1 MKIAS
6 IVGALSSCLLLA
18 TALTPLQAADMTNER
33 ALNPQREPQNWILH
47 HGNYQGHRFSAL
59 KEINADN
66 VKNLKPAF
74 TVGLSGLQSGGRYAH
89 GNLEATP
96 IVEDGI
102 MYVPDG
108 WGSVYAID
116 LTSGKK
122 GTIKWKMDP
131 GTDRAWAGDVTCC
144 GVNNRGVALWKDK
157 VISISLD
164 GRLFAI
170 NKATGEVVW
179 ERKIADPA
187 IAEVLTIAPLVIRD
201 LAIVGIAGG
210 EFGVRGFIE
219 ATDLNTGKAAW
230 RTYTIPGTGEPGNE
244 TWKDGK
250 DRWKHGGGSI
260 WETATYD
267 PETDTFYQGVGNA
280 GPDWDAEYR
289 PGDNKWA
296 ASVIAISPNDGKI
309 KWGFQYTP
317 NDPYDFDEISEH
329 PIINA
334 KVNGE
339 DRKLVVHAARNGFFY
354 TLDRTNGSF
363 IAGKQYVDQ
372 LNWTPG
378 LDPKTGR
385 PLNYDPA
392 GGFQIYNVGSHG
404 TRAQPNGNKLCP
416 AHFGG
421 KNWEPT
427 AYSPETG
434 LLYIPSIEGCNF
446 IETAVQKDMDDQGG
460 SVKWRERF
468 TGGGIK
474 TPERLYGSIKA
485 IDPVTG
491 EIKAS
496 QRLDYPNVGGA
507 LATAGNLVFFGL
519 PDGTFSAY
527 DAKTLKELW
536 SFNVGTGI
544 NAPPITY
551 SVNGK
556 QYIAVLVGSRQAPN
570 IIPLSPELKNTS
582 TASMLFVFSSV
593 TGKIPIPAGATAAG
607 GRDDELKNRRIRNE
621 ERRSRTTKKNCR

>member
-1 MKIAS
+1 MTTRTL
-6 IVGALSSCLLLA
+6 VGACAGSLLLA
-18 TALTPLQAADMTNER
+18 TALTPARAADMTTER
-33 ALNPQREPQNWILH
+33 LLNPQREPQNWILN

-59 KEINADN
+59 KEIDTDS

-74 TVGLSGLQSGGRYAH
+74 TVALGGFQSGGRYAS
-89 GNLEATP
+89 GALEATP
-96 IVEDGI
+96 LVEDGI

-116 LTSGKK
+116 VTAGKK

-131 GTDRAWAGDVTCC
+131 GTDRAWAGDVACC

-157 VISISLD
+157 VISIALD
-164 GRLFAI
+164 GRMFAI

-187 IAEVLTIAPLVIRD
+187 LGETLTVAPLIIRD
-201 LAIVGIAGG
+201 LAIVGPAGG
-210 EFGVRGFIE
+210 EFGIRGYIE

-267 PETDTFYQGVGNA
+267 PESDTFYQGIGNA
-280 GPDWDAEYR
+280 GPDYDIQYR

-296 ASVIAISPNDGKI
+296 ASVLAISPGDGKI

-317 NDPYDFDEISEH
+317 QDPYDYDEISEH

-354 TLDRTNGSF
+354 ALDRTNGSF
-363 IAGKQYVDQ
+363 VAGKQYVDE

-385 PLNYDPA
+385 PLNYDPSSDIQMYGA
-392 GGFQIYNVGSHG
+392 GSHG
-404 TRAQPNGNKLCP
+404 MRGIPSTRTCP
-416 AHFGG
+416 SNVGG
-421 KNWEPT
+421 KNWEPS
-427 AYSPETG
+427 AYSPE
-434 LLYIPSIEGCNF
+434 LRLIFIPSIEGCNT
-446 IETAVQKDMDDQGG
+446 IETLEQKDMEDQGG
-460 SVKWRERF
+460 PSKVRERF
-468 TGGGIK
+468 TGGSAK
-474 TPERLYGSIKA
+474 TVQRLYGSLKA
-485 IDPVTG
+485 VDPVTG
-491 EIKAS
+491 ETKAS
-496 QRLDYPNVGGA
+496 LKMDYPNYGGA
-507 LATAGNLVFFGL
+507 LATAGNLVFLGEA
-519 PDGTFSAY
+519 DGTFGAY
-527 DAKTLKELW
+527 DAKTLKQLW

-556 QYIAVLVGSRQAPN
+556 QYVAVLAGSRQNAN
-570 IIPLSPELKNTS
+570 IYGLSPEIKNMS
-582 TASMLFVFSSV
+582 TASMLYVF
-593 TGKIPIPAGATAAG
+593 A
-607 GRDDELKNRRIRNE
+607 L
-621 ERRSRTTKKNCR
+621 